1 MFKNLLSTKPIA
13 SISLFLGMDRLAL
26 CIREDEQVT
35 LLAQSAISS
44 DSQWTEKFDSW
55 VNEFKLQKY
64 QVSVV
69 LSRDFYQTFDI
80 EKPKV
85 ADAELLA
92 SLPFAIKDLITDSIF
107 DVVVD
112 YYDRPLMP
120 QKGEMITAV
129 CIAKHKVLQIR
140 DMLLKHN
147 MRIKEITI
155 EELALAQLLGKSEDV
170 NLLLSQQSNELILT
184 VVKNGQLF
192 FTHRLRGFNDLLL
205 RPFNEVEEELLD
217 SLSLELQRVLDYINS
232 QLRLT
237 SIAHLYLALI
247 CQDIDVLSEKLALY
261 LAKNV
266 VPFGEK
272 DQYDFNNIL
281 PYGLLMEGKGQ

>member
-1 MFKNLLSTKPIA
+1 MLNTFFSSKPTA
-13 SISLFLGMDRLAL
+13 SISLFLGIDRIAL
-26 CIREDEQVT
+26 CIRQKKQVS
-35 LLAQSAISS
+35 LLAQTAITS
-44 DSQWTEKFDSW
+44 DSQWAEKFDSW
-55 VNEFKLQKY
+55 VDEFKLHKY

-85 ADAELLA
+85 AENELLA

-112 YYDRPLMP
+112 YYDRPLVP

-140 DMLLKHN
+140 DMLLKHSLL
-147 MRIKEITI
+147 IKEITI
-155 EELALAQLLGKSEDV
+155 EELALARLLGETEEV

-184 VVKNGQLF
+184 VVKSGQLF
-192 FTHRLRGFNDLLL
+192 FTHRLRGFNELLQQ
-205 RPFNEVEEELLD
+205 PFAQVEEELLD
-217 SLSLELQRVLDYINS
+217 GLSLELQRVLDYINS
-232 QLRLT
+232 QLRLA
-237 SIAHLYLALI
+237 SIAHLYIAVV
-247 CQDIDVLSEKLALY
+247 CQDIQLLSEKLGLY

-266 VPFGEK
+266 VPFGE
-272 DQYDFNNIL
+272 DEQYDFSNIL
-281 PYGLLMEGKGQ
+281 PYGLLVESNEE